1 MISIPHGSVVIRLA
15 RETDAQNYRDLRL
28 EALKNHP
35 EAFSSDYETYLV
47 KPVSYW
53 EDRLR
58 EQGTDSSVKM
68 YFAEHEAQLIGMAG
82 IVRQNSPKG
91 KHSALI
97 ISMYVRPD
105 WRGLRIADGLI
116 AACVDWARTEEIRV
130 VKLAVV
136 TTNTPA
142 IRCYARC
149 GFQVYGVEPKAIF
162 AGGIFYDELL
172 MAKSLDE

>member
-1 MISIPHGSVVIRLA
+1 MISTPQGSVVIRLA
-15 RETDAQNYRDLRL
+15 RETDALNYRDLRL

-35 EAFSSDYETYLV
+35 EAFSSDYDTFV
-47 KPVSYW
+47 AKPMSYW

-58 EQGTDSSVKM
+58 DQGTDSSVRM
-68 YFAEHEAQLIGMAG
+68 YFAEHQAQLVGMCA
-82 IVRQNSPKG
+82 IVRQNFPKV

-97 ISMYVRPD
+97 ISMYVQPD
-105 WRGLRIADGLI
+105 WRGLQIADGLI

-149 GFQVYGVEPKAIF
+149 GFQVYGVEPKVIF
-162 AGGIFYDELL
+162 TAGIFYDELL
-172 MAKSLDE
+172 MAKVLDE